1 MRKQKKRFFPVGHTW
16 LSSFDLLKFLRQLNQ
31 LQLFSRAGI
40 SPEGSLA
47 LIPGKSTLSQSRNLW
62 AKKLLLFETAATQ
75 RGLLLPQVKLNFL
88 PLF

>member
-1 MRKQKKRFFPVGHTW
+1 MLL
-16 LSSFDLLKFLRQLNQ
+16 LSVTSTLATPFSCSDPEDSSHSHLL
-31 LQLFSRAGI
+31 
-40 SPEGSLA
+40 PEGSLA